1 MNLRKILPMVAVS
14 LLAAYFGP
22 MALASSGQ
30 TMANGRSVYGIANA
44 TAAADRTV
52 DVSSATTL
60 NVTCGE
66 TVTFLSGGHSFTWR
80 FDVRGHR
87 PFDLKQVAPAGFPL
101 QRLMIYVSPND
112 LERG

>member
-1 MNLRKILPMVAVS
+1 MNMRKIFPMAAVS

-22 MALASSGQ
+22 MALASSAE
-30 TMANGRSVYGIANA
+30 TPPNGRSVYGIANA
-44 TAAADRTV
+44 AQAADRTV
-52 DVSSATTL
+52 DVSSTSTL

-87 PFDLKQVAPAGFPL
+87 PFDLKQVAPASFPL
-101 QRLMIYVSPND
+101 ERLMIYVSSND